1 MTSSSFALSF
11 FSLLLGVATPALLA
25 ALCKL
30 LAAALGGG
38 GDLPRSTSLAGCFKG
53 SSVEE
58 DAGDDLADLLGYPD
72 GGVVEGAEGRR
83 SLVVF
88 DRPNGCDRGF
98 EGGSRC
104 DVERSRAGVAAEGG
118 AGAGRYAEGAIT
130 GDFFGGGGG
139 ARYQG

>member
-11 FSLLLGVATPALLA
+11 FSLLRGVATPALLA
-25 ALCKL
+25 ALCRL

-38 GDLPRSTSLAGCFKG
+38 GDLPRSLSLTGCFKG

-58 DAGDDLADLLGYPD
+58 DAGDDLADLFGYPD
-72 GGVVEGAEGRR
+72 GGVVEGAGGRR
-83 SLVVF
+83 SLAVF
-88 DRPNGCDRGF
+88 DRPNDCDRGF
-98 EGGSRC
+98 EGSRC

-118 AGAGRYAEGAIT
+118 AGAGRYAEGATT

-139 ARYQG
+139 ARYGE